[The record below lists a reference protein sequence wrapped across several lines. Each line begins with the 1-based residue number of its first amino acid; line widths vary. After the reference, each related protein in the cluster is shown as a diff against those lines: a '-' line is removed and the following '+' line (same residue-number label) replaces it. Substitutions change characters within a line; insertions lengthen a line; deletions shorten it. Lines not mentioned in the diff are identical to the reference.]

1 MEECT
6 VYYDTHSNILNNTDK
21 VSDLNNFFIDFQK
34 RKIINEINWLYQ
46 NYDDMNAISAYR
58 LNLANFNN
66 TAANLLY
73 RQQFRSYSVEKMHHL
88 VELRANFLY
97 GQLKNLDN
105 YKIDNKPLK
114 VIIQELKKIE
124 Q

>member
-1 MEECT
+1 M
-6 VYYDTHSNILNNTDK
+6 YHGTHSNILNNTDK

-46 NYDDMNAISAYR
+46 NYDDMNAISAYW

-114 VIIQELKKIE
+114 VIIQELKKIV